1 VQKMK
6 HSLRV
11 AGQQFTAR
19 RMVMEYVRQH
29 YVDAM
34 QGNGGPDD
42 PPTA

>member
-19 RMVMEYVRQH
+19 RMVMEYVRQS
-29 YVDAM
+29 YAPAM
-34 QGNGGPDD
+34 LGNGAPDD